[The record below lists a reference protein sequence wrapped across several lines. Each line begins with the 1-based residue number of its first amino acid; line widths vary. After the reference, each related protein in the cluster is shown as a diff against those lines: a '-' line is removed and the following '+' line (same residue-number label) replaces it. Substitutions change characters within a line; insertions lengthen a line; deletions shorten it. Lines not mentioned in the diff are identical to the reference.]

1 MPVPLDLLSVVLQA
15 GLAAQLAP
23 PAPTE
28 QVEAVEIH
36 PFSARV
42 FSCTE
47 HPEGKLA
54 YIGDALGTDCLIQGG
69 FDEMRRGPGEFL
81 RSYRTNG
88 LTNEDWFGWNEPV
101 LAPFDGI
108 VEKVG
113 VNSVTNVPGTM
124 GKPPASMIVFARAD
138 GARVLYAHIQDI
150 LVSEGDSVNAGQ
162 KVAKIGNNGM
172 SWSPHIHVGA
182 WRDKRPLQIRWDLR
196 ALSKLR

>member
-1 MPVPLDLLSVVLQA
+1 MAFPLPAIGLMLQA
-15 GLAAQLAP
+15 AASP
-23 PAPTE
+23 PSPAADTPI
-28 QVEAVEIH
+28 EAVEIH
-36 PFSARV
+36 PFSPRI

-81 RSYRTNG
+81 RSYRTSG

-108 VEKVG
+108 VEKVS
-113 VNSVTNVPGTM
+113 VNAITNEPGTL
-124 GKPPASMIVFARAD
+124 GKPSASMIVFARED
-138 GARVLYAHIQDI
+138 GTRVLYAHLQDI
-150 LVSEGDSVNAGQ
+150 SVSRGARLKAGQ

-172 SWSPHIHVGA
+172 SWSPHIHIGA
-182 WRDKRPLQIRWDLR
+182 WRNNKPLQIRWDLR
-196 ALSKLR
+196 AMGKLR